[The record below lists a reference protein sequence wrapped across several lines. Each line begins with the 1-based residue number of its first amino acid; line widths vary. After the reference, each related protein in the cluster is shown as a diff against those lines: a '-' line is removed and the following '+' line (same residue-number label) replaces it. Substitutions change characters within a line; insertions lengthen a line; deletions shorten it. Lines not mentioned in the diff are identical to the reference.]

1 MLKYI
6 GKRVLL
12 MIPVV
17 LGISFIL
24 FTIME
29 FSPGDPARII
39 LGDYATQEQVDELR
53 EEMGLNDTFLVRYG
67 RYVLNAAQGDFGKS
81 YRSNSPVVGE
91 IAARFPVTLKISL
104 MAIVIAVLIVIPVGI
119 ISAVKQYSFA
129 DILSTMA
136 ALLFTSIPAFWLGL
150 LLIMFLSV
158 QHHILPSVGSD
169 TWKHLIMPSL
179 SLAAAQMATIIR
191 MTRSTMLE
199 VIRQDYIR
207 TAKAK
212 GASSRRVVF
221 HHAIKNALLPV
232 ITTVGLSVS
241 NLLGGA
247 LIIEN
252 VFGISG
258 LGTVMVNSVKSKD
271 TPLLL
276 GSVMFAA
283 VVAGFVNLG
292 VDVLYTYVDPR
303 IKAQFIKKKK
313 RQGART

>member
-53 EEMGLNDTFLVRYG
+53 EEMGLNDAFLVRYG

-104 MAIVIAVLIVIPVGI
+104 MAIVIAVLIGIPVGI

>member
-6 GKRVLL
+6 GKRLLL
-12 MIPVV
+12 MLPVI

-24 FTIME
+24 FAIMDLT
-29 FSPGDPARII
+29 PGDPARVI
-39 LGDYATQEQVDELR
+39 LGEYASQEEINALR
-53 EEMGLNDTFLVRYG
+53 EEMGLNDNFFVRYG
-67 RYVLNAAQGDFGKS
+67 RYVADAVTGDLGTS
-81 YRSNSPVVGE
+81 YRSSTPVVEE
-91 IAARFPVTLKISL
+91 IAARFPATLQIAV
-104 MAIVIAVLIVIPVGI
+104 MAMFIAVLIGIPVGI

-129 DILSTMA
+129 DITSTIV
-136 ALLFTSIPAFWLGL
+136 ALAFTSIPAFWLGL
-150 LLIMFLSV
+150 LLILLFSV
-158 QHHILPSVGSD
+158 RLKLLPAVGSD
-169 TWKHLIMPSL
+169 TWKHMLMPAV

-207 TAKAK
+207 TAKSK
-212 GASSRRVVF
+212 GAPPRRVIF

-232 ITTVGLSVS
+232 ITTVGLSMG

-258 LGTVMVNSVKSKD
+258 LGTLMVNSVKSKD
-271 TPLLL
+271 TPMLI

-283 VVAGFVNLG
+283 VVAGLVNLA
-292 VDVLYTYVDPR
+292 VDVLYTYIDPR
-303 IKAQFIKKKK
+303 IKAQFVKRKK
-313 RQGART
+313 

>member
-6 GKRVLL
+6 GKRLLL
-12 MIPVV
+12 MIPVI

-24 FTIME
+24 FTIMDLT
-29 FSPGDPARII
+29 PGDPARVI
-39 LGDYATQEQVDELR
+39 LGDFASQAEVDALR
-53 EEMGLNDTFLVRYG
+53 EEMGLNDNFFVRYG
-67 RYVLNAAQGDFGKS
+67 RYITDAVTGDLGTS
-81 YRSNSPVVGE
+81 YRSNSPVVEE
-91 IAARFPVTLKISL
+91 IAARFPATLKIAL
-104 MAIVIAVLIVIPVGI
+104 MAMFFAVLIGIPVGI
-119 ISAVKQYSFA
+119 ISAVKQYSIA
-129 DILSTMA
+129 DISSTML

-150 LLIMFLSV
+150 LLILLFSV
-158 QHHILPSVGSD
+158 RLRLLPAVGSD
-169 TWKHLIMPSL
+169 TWKHLLMPSV

-212 GASSRRVVF
+212 GAEPRRIIF

-232 ITTVGLSVS
+232 ITTVGLSIS

-258 LGTVMVNSVKSKD
+258 LGTLMVNSVKSKD
-271 TPLLL
+271 SPMLI

-283 VVAGFVNLG
+283 IVAGLVNLG

-303 IKAQFIKKKK
+303 IKAQFVKKKK
-313 RQGART
+313 

>member
-6 GKRVLL
+6 VKRLL
-12 MIPVV
+12 YLIPVI

-24 FTIME
+24 FAIMS
-29 FSPGDPARII
+29 FTPGDPARII
-39 LGDYATQEQVDELR
+39 LGDYASAEQVEELR
-53 EEMGLNDTFLVRYG
+53 EQMGLNDPFLVRYG
-67 RYVLNAAQGDFGKS
+67 SYVASAVTGDLGTS
-81 YRSNSPVVGE
+81 YRSNAPVVNE
-91 IAARFPVTLKISL
+91 IAARFPVTCKIAF
-104 MAIVIAVLIVIPVGI
+104 MAMFLAVLIGIPVGI

-129 DILSTMA
+129 DVLATVG
-136 ALLFTSIPAFWLGL
+136 ALVFTSIPAFWLGL
-150 LLIMFLSV
+150 LLILQLSV
-158 QHHILPSVGSD
+158 RLRLLPAVGSD

-179 SLAAAQMATIIR
+179 SLAAAQMATIVR

-207 TAKAK
+207 TAKSK
-212 GASSRRVVF
+212 GAGPARVIF

-232 ITTVGLSVS
+232 ITTVGLSIS

-258 LGTVMVNSVKSKD
+258 LGTLMVNSVKSKD
-271 TPLLL
+271 TPMLI

-283 VVAGFVNLG
+283 VVAGIVNLI
-292 VDVLYTYVDPR
+292 VDVLYTYIDPK
-303 IKAQFIKKKK
+303 IKAQYVRKKS
-313 RQGART
+313 ARGGR

>member
-6 GKRVLL
+6 GKRLLL
-12 MIPVV
+12 MIPVI

-24 FTIME
+24 FTIMDLT
-29 FSPGDPARII
+29 PGDPARII
-39 LGDYATQEQVDELR
+39 LGDYASQQEIDALR
-53 EEMGLNDTFLVRYG
+53 EEMGLNDNFFVRYG
-67 RYVLNAAQGDFGKS
+67 RYIADAVTGDLGNS
-81 YRSNSPVVGE
+81 YRSNTPVVEE
-91 IAARFPVTLKISL
+91 IAARFPTTFKIAL
-104 MAIVIAVLIVIPVGI
+104 MAMFIAVLVGIPVGI
-119 ISAVKQYSFA
+119 ISAVKQYSA
-129 DILSTMA
+129 IDISSTIL

-150 LLIMFLSV
+150 LLILLLSV
-158 QHHILPSVGSD
+158 KLRLLPAVGSD
-169 TWKHLIMPSL
+169 TWKHLIMPSI

-212 GASSRRVVF
+212 GAPPKRVIF

-232 ITTVGLSVS
+232 ITTVGLSIS

-258 LGTVMVNSVKSKD
+258 LGTLMVNSVKSKD
-271 TPLLL
+271 TPMLI

-283 VVAGFVNLG
+283 IAAGIVNLA

-303 IKAQFIKKKK
+303 IKAQFVKKKK
-313 RQGART
+313 K

>member
-6 GKRVLL
+6 GKRLLL
-12 MIPVV
+12 MIPVI

-24 FTIME
+24 FSIMDLT
-29 FSPGDPARII
+29 PGDPARVI
-39 LGDYATQEQVDELR
+39 LGDYASQQEIDNLR
-53 EEMGLNDTFLVRYG
+53 EEMGLNDNFFVRYG
-67 RYVLNAAQGDFGKS
+67 RYVGDAVTGDLGNS
-81 YRSNSPVVGE
+81 YRSNTPVVDE
-91 IAARFPVTLKISL
+91 IAARFPSTFKIAL
-104 MAIVIAVLIVIPVGI
+104 MAMFIAVLIGIPVGI
-119 ISAVKQYSFA
+119 ISAVKQYSIA
-129 DILSTMA
+129 DITSTIL

-150 LLIMFLSV
+150 LLILLLSV
-158 QHHILPSVGSD
+158 KLRLLPAVGSD
-169 TWKHLIMPSL
+169 SWKHMIMPSV

-212 GASSRRVVF
+212 GAPPKRIIF

-232 ITTVGLSVS
+232 ITTVGLSIS

-258 LGTVMVNSVKSKD
+258 LGTLMVNSVKSKD
-271 TPLLL
+271 TPMLI

-283 VVAGFVNLG
+283 IAAGIVNLI

-303 IKAQFIKKKK
+303 IKAQFVRKKK
-313 RQGART
+313 

>member
-6 GKRVLL
+6 GKRLIL
-12 MIPVV
+12 MLPVI

-24 FTIME
+24 FTIMDLT
-29 FSPGDPARII
+29 PGDPARMI
-39 LGDYATQEQVDELR
+39 LGEYASQEEVDALR
-53 EEMGLNDTFLVRYG
+53 EEMGLNENFFVRYG
-67 RYVLNAAQGDFGKS
+67 KYVADAVTGDFGTS
-81 YRSNSPVVGE
+81 YRSSTPVVEE
-91 IAARFPVTLKISL
+91 IAARFPATLQIAL
-104 MAIVIAVLIVIPVGI
+104 LAMFLAVLIGIPVGI

-129 DILSTMA
+129 DILSTVI
-136 ALLFTSIPAFWLGL
+136 ALAFTSIPAFWLGL
-150 LLIMFLSV
+150 LLILLFSV
-158 QHHILPSVGSD
+158 RLHLLPAVGSD
-169 TWKHLIMPSL
+169 TWKHMLMPAV

-199 VIRQDYIR
+199 VIRQDYLR

-212 GASSRRVVF
+212 GAPQRRIIF

-232 ITTVGLSVS
+232 ITTVGLSMG

-258 LGTVMVNSVKSKD
+258 LGTLMVNSVKSKD
-271 TPLLL
+271 TPMLI

-283 VVAGFVNLG
+283 VIAGLVNLI
-292 VDVLYTYVDPR
+292 VDVLYTYIDPR
-303 IKAQFIKKKK
+303 IKAQFVKKKK
-313 RQGART
+313 

>member
-1 MLKYI
+1 MLP
-6 GKRVLL
+6 VL
-12 MIPVV
+12 

-24 FTIME
+24 FTIMD
-29 FSPGDPARII
+29 FTPGDPARMI
-39 LGDYATQEQVDELR
+39 LGEYASQEEVDALR
-53 EEMGLNDTFLVRYG
+53 EEMGLNENFFVRYG
-67 RYVLNAAQGDFGKS
+67 KYVADAVTGDFGES
-81 YRSNSPVVGE
+81 YRSSTPVVEE
-91 IAARFPVTLKISL
+91 IAARFPATLKIAVL
-104 MAIVIAVLIVIPVGI
+104 AMFIAVLIGIPVGI

-129 DILSTMA
+129 DILSTVA
-136 ALLFTSIPAFWLGL
+136 ALAFTSIPAFWLGL
-150 LLIMFLSV
+150 LLIMFFSV
-158 QHHILPSVGSD
+158 QLKLLPAVGSD
-169 TWKHLIMPSL
+169 TWKHMLMPSV

-212 GASSRRVVF
+212 GAPQRRVIF

-232 ITTVGLSVS
+232 ITTVGLSMG

-258 LGTVMVNSVKSKD
+258 LGTLMVNSVKSKD
-271 TPLLL
+271 TPMLI

-283 VVAGFVNLG
+283 VIAGLVNLV
-292 VDVLYTYVDPR
+292 VDVLYTYIDPR
-303 IKAQFIKKKK
+303 IKAQFVKKKK
-313 RQGART
+313 

>member
-104 MAIVIAVLIVIPVGI
+104 MAIVIAVLIGIPVGI

-303 IKAQFIKKKK
+303 IKAQFIKKKE

>member
-6 GKRVLL
+6 GKRLIL
-12 MIPVV
+12 MLPVI

-24 FTIME
+24 FTIMDLT
-29 FSPGDPARII
+29 PGDPARTI
-39 LGDYATQEQVDELR
+39 LGEYASQEEVDALR
-53 EEMGLNDTFLVRYG
+53 EEMGLNENFFVRYG
-67 RYVLNAAQGDFGKS
+67 KYVADAVTGDFGTS
-81 YRSNSPVVGE
+81 YRSSTPVVEE
-91 IAARFPVTLKISL
+91 IAARFPATLQIAL
-104 MAIVIAVLIVIPVGI
+104 LAMFLAVLIGIPVGI

-129 DILSTMA
+129 DILSTVI
-136 ALLFTSIPAFWLGL
+136 ALAFTSIPAFWLGL
-150 LLIMFLSV
+150 LLILLFSV
-158 QHHILPSVGSD
+158 RLHLLPAVGSD
-169 TWKHLIMPSL
+169 TWKHMLMPAV

-212 GASSRRVVF
+212 GAPQRRIIF

-232 ITTVGLSVS
+232 ITTVGLSMG

-258 LGTVMVNSVKSKD
+258 LGTLMVNSVKSKD
-271 TPLLL
+271 TPMLI

-283 VVAGFVNLG
+283 VIAGLVNLI
-292 VDVLYTYVDPR
+292 VDVLYTYIDPR
-303 IKAQFIKKKK
+303 IKAQFVKKKK
-313 RQGART
+313 